1 MSHRDA
7 RFYTPLSVT
16 LPWTYCDCG
25 ECKTCRTAKAQGR
38 LDAATQHRNSA
49 ERAFHAAMSEYCAAY
64 CEVLD
69 AAKAL
74 EALEEA

>member
-1 MSHRDA
+1 MSNRDA
-7 RFYTPLSVT
+7 RLYTPLSVSM
-16 LPWTYCDCG
+16 PWTYCDCG
-25 ECKTCRTAKAQGR
+25 ECKTCLTAKAQGR
-38 LDAATQHRNSA
+38 LDTATKYRNSA
-49 ERAFHAAMSEYCAAY
+49 ERAYHNAASEYCAAY